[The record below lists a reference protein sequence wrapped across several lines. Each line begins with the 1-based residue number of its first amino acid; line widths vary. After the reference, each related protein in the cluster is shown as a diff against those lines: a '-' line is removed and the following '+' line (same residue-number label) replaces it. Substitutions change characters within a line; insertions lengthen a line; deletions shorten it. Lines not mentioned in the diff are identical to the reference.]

1 MSPRTSTL
9 EPARGAP
16 RDPSGPDRPRG
27 WGGDGDRDAAAPP
40 PASPA
45 SIAVWLL
52 VGAITILFAAFTSTF
67 LARRGEADWRTGP
80 LPSVL
85 WLSTAVLLAS
95 SLAIEWARRGGRK
108 GQMDQVWTGLV
119 LTAGLGLAFLGTQLL
134 AWRQLVSMG
143 VYLTTNPHS
152 AFFYLLTAMHGLHL
166 LGGLWVWCRTTAKVW
181 GGVEVAKVRLSV
193 ELCTVYWHYLL
204 LVWLVLFALLSYP
217 TQFAVHR

>member
-1 MSPRTSTL
+1 MSPRTSTV
-9 EPARGAP
+9 EPARRVP
-16 RDPSGPDRPRG
+16 RDPHGPDRPRG

-40 PASPA
+40 PATAA

-80 LPSVL
+80 LPPVL
-85 WLSTAVLLAS
+85 WLSTGVLLAS
-95 SLAIEWARRGGRK
+95 SLAIEWARQRGRK
-108 GQMDQVWTGLV
+108 GRADQVWTGIM
-119 LTAGLGLAFLGTQLL
+119 LTAALGVAFLGSQLL

-166 LGGLWVWCRTTAKVW
+166 AGGLAALGYAVVRTRNQTSAAKALAV
-181 GGVEVAKVRLSV
+181 VNPAA
-193 ELCTVYWHYLL
+193 TYWHFLDGLWLYLFMI
-204 LVWLVLFALLSYP
+204 LFAL
-217 TQFAVHR
+217 

>member
-1 MSPRTSTL
+1 
-9 EPARGAP
+9 
-16 RDPSGPDRPRG
+16 
-27 WGGDGDRDAAAPP
+27 
-40 PASPA
+40 
-45 SIAVWLL
+45 LL

-95 SLAIEWARRGGRK
+95 SLAIEWARRRGRR

-119 LTAGLGLAFLGTQLL
+119 LTAGLGVAFLGTQLL

-166 LGGLWVWCRTTAKVW
+166 AGGLAALGYAVVRTRKETSAARVLA
-181 GGVEVAKVRLSV
+181 VVNPAA
-193 ELCTVYWHYLL
+193 TYWHFLDGLWLYLFMI
-204 LVWLVLFALLSYP
+204 LFAL
-217 TQFAVHR
+217 

>member
-1 MSPRTSTL
+1 MSPHATTIERARRGPH
-9 EPARGAP
+9 EP
-16 RDPSGPDRPRG
+16 DGPDRPRG
-27 WGGDGDRDAAAPP
+27 RGGDGDHDAAGHPQTSA
-40 PASPA
+40 A

-95 SLAIEWARRGGRK
+95 SLAIEWARRRGRK
-108 GQMDQVWTGLV
+108 GRIDQVWTGVV
-119 LTAGLGLAFLGTQLL
+119 LTAALGVAFLGSQLL

-166 LGGLWVWCRTTAKVW
+166 AGGLAALGYAVVRTRNETSAPRALAV
-181 GGVEVAKVRLSV
+181 VDPAA
-193 ELCTVYWHYLL
+193 TYWHFLDGLWLYLFII
-204 LVWLVLFALLSYP
+204 LFAL
-217 TQFAVHR
+217 

>member
-85 WLSTAVLLAS
+85 WLSTAALLAS
-95 SLAIEWARRGGRK
+95 SLAIEWARRRGRK
-108 GQMDQVWTGLV
+108 GQVDQMWTGLV
-119 LTAGLGLAFLGTQLL
+119 ITAALGVAFLGSQLV
-134 AWRQLVSMG
+134 AWRQLVSVG

-166 LGGLWVWCRTTAKVW
+166 AGGLAALGYAVARTRKETSAARALAV
-181 GGVEVAKVRLSV
+181 VDPAA
-193 ELCTVYWHYLL
+193 TYWHFLDGLWLYLFMI
-204 LVWLVLFALLSYP
+204 LFAL
-217 TQFAVHR
+217 